1 MQHTSTQSLGFGLG
15 LRPEYYQI
23 IETENPP
30 VDWFEV
36 MTEDYLIPGGR
47 PLYHVQKIRERYPM
61 VMHGVSLSI
70 GSMDPLNL
78 DYLAQVK
85 ALAKFLEPA
94 WFSDHLCWTG
104 VNHQTTYDLLPLP
117 YNEEALQH
125 VVSKVKQVQDVM
137 GRQMCLENLSSYIT
151 YKNSEMTEWD
161 FLSEI
166 AKQADCKILLDI
178 NNIYVSAFNHSF
190 DPLTYLNAIP
200 VDRVQQ
206 FHMAGHLHLG
216 DIIIDTHD
224 HKIIPDVWALYEH
237 ALQRFGPISTMI
249 ERDDRFPPFSQLL
262 NELQKARRIA
272 AKILTHD

>member
-1 MQHTSTQSLGFGLG
+1 
-15 LRPEYYQI
+15 
-23 IETENPP
+23 
-30 VDWFEV
+30 
-36 MTEDYLIPGGR
+36 
-47 PLYHVQKIRERYPM
+47 
-61 VMHGVSLSI
+61 
-70 GSMDPLNL
+70 
-78 DYLAQVK
+78 
-85 ALAKFLEPA
+85 
-94 WFSDHLCWTG
+94 
-104 VNHQTTYDLLPLP
+104 
-117 YNEEALQH
+117 
-125 VVSKVKQVQDVM
+125 
-137 GRQMCLENLSSYIT
+137 MCLENLSSYIT